1 VKGAGCVLHGLWEL
15 GFGKEMRPQVLVEC
29 GFLFQ
34 DRAGVLLWI
43 QHTDRQMELIDDE
56 SHWLEKIRVAT
67 HHDGAFVKTKVGIV
81 KQVTCKIHIRAF
93 FLGFDYLDSRR
104 LSLFGICQRHSDIFC
119 EKVPQNDFCRWKRAQ
134 SAQISVLPDGLVGI
148 VGAWVELC
156 CEILDVIDVV
166 MGRKVAAA
174 HFQWVEPLAIATLEA
189 AEIQVEPVDE
199 NLCLHGD
206 GG

>member
-1 VKGAGCVLHGLWEL
+1 
-15 GFGKEMRPQVLVEC
+15 
-29 GFLFQ
+29 
-34 DRAGVLLWI
+34 
-43 QHTDRQMELIDDE
+43 
-56 SHWLEKIRVAT
+56 
-67 HHDGAFVKTKVGIV
+67 
-81 KQVTCKIHIRAF
+81 
-93 FLGFDYLDSRR
+93 
-104 LSLFGICQRHSDIFC
+104 
-119 EKVPQNDFCRWKRAQ
+119 VPQNDFCRWKRAQ